1 VCCGMPALDGGDVAS
16 ATRRARFNLAQLGR
30 AVDEGC
36 DIVVPGPTCSRMLKQ
51 EYPRLLPGPAT
62 DRVTSHVFDLAEWLM
77 RLHAGGKLDRSFRQG
92 LGRVA
97 YHAPCHLRVQEIGFK
112 SRDLLR
118 LVPETSVEAL
128 ERCTGM
134 DGTWGFKRE
143 FFDESL
149 EVARPLLR
157 ELDELSPALIVSDC
171 PLAALQ
177 LEQQRGQ
184 RVYHPVEALDAAY
197 EGRTLAAR

>member
-1 VCCGMPALDGGDVAS
+1 
-16 ATRRARFNLAQLGR
+16 
-30 AVDEGC
+30 
-36 DIVVPGPTCSRMLKQ
+36 
-51 EYPRLLPGPAT
+51 
-62 DRVTSHVFDLAEWLM
+62 
-77 RLHAGGKLDRSFRQG
+77 
-92 LGRVA
+92 
-97 YHAPCHLRVQEIGFK
+97 VQEIGFK

-118 LVPETSVEAL
+118 LVPETSVELL

-143 FFDESL
+143 FFAESL
-149 EVARPLLR
+149 KIARPLLR
-157 ELDELSPALIVSDC
+157 DLDELRPAVIVSDC

-197 EGRTLAAR
+197 EGRTLAAH